1 MNITAL
7 CLQPELIE
15 AHGYKAEIH
24 EIWTED
30 GYGLNVHRVL
40 PPNDR
45 VSCVPNVDSSIN
57 ASNDNSIEYHNSL
70 NSSKASSCTGASP
83 RLPVLLCHGFICSSA
98 DWVLLG
104 PQEALGNQI
113 FYTFSNRFSFPFSFI
128 FYFIMLLL
136 LFTIIYFYVII
147 YYDYI
152 IRKNIFQ
159 LSRDLKIRN

>member
-1 MNITAL
+1 MTTL
-7 CLQPELIE
+7 SSQPELIE

-45 VSCVPNVDSSIN
+45 VSNVDSIN
-57 ASNDNSIEYHNSL
+57 ANSNNSIEYHDSL
-70 NSSKASSCTGASP
+70 NSAKASCTSISP

-104 PQEALGNQI
+104 PQKALGNQI
-113 FYTFSNRFSFPFSFI
+113 FLTNIFLVFIFSNRFSFPFSFI
-128 FYFIMLLL
+128 FYFMFL
-136 LFTIIYFYVII
+136 LFTAIALP
-147 YYDYI
+147 
-152 IRKNIFQ
+152 KNIFQ
-159 LSRDLKIRN
+159 VSKNLRN